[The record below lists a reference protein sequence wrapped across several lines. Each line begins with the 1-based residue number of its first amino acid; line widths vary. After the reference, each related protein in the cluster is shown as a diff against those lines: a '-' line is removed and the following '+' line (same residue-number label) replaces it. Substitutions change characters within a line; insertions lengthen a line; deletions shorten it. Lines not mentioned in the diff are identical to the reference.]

1 MDTTIDKIFL
11 VNGNT
16 EEEMA
21 IFHSV
26 SQDKNN
32 NVFK

>member
-11 VNGNT
+11 GTGNT
-16 EEEMA
+16 EEEIA
-21 IFHSV
+21 ILHSV

-32 NVFK
+32 DLK

>member
-11 VNGNT
+11 GTGNT
-16 EEEMA
+16 EEEIA
-21 IFHSV
+21 ILHSV

-32 NVFK
+32 DFK